1 MKSQKE
7 AKDPRKITKSTSPNG
22 KMVKKKK
29 IDAKTQRLLDSS
41 RKLGRRLISMD
52 IQSEKKDKKQR
63 RKMEQLTILTT
74 YMFLKVVINSFYKK
88 SFCDTK
94 RYIRYI
100 CE

>member
-22 KMVKKKK
+22 KMVKKKR

-52 IQSEKKDKKQR
+52 IQSEKKDKK
-63 RKMEQLTILTT
+63 
-74 YMFLKVVINSFYKK
+74 
-88 SFCDTK
+88 
-94 RYIRYI
+94 
-100 CE
+100 